1 MINRLEIKNIF
12 KLKNRKGSAL
22 VFILIILLIM
32 SLLGTSILSL
42 FSTNLKQAKLQ
53 QDSLQAYYLA
63 YTGVEIAY
71 AALLD
76 DAAKLKE
83 ITNNKKELTENNIN
97 FGDGKISVKSKLT
110 TMANFDG
117 WVEISSIGTLNKN
130 NLEYKR
136 TMLFDPTNPVDVY
149 WKD

>member
-1 MINRLEIKNIF
+1 MMDLLEDEKFF
-12 KLKNRKGSAL
+12 KLRKRKGSILA
-22 VFILIILLIM
+22 FILIILVIV

-42 FSTNLKQAKLQ
+42 FSTNLKQAKQQ

-63 YTGVEIAY
+63 YTGVELAY

-76 DAAKLKE
+76 DATKLKQ
-83 ITNNKKELTENNIN
+83 ITNDKKELVENIVD
-97 FGDGKISVKSKLT
+97 FGDGKINVKSKLT

-117 WVEISSIGTLNKN
+117 WVEITSTGTLNKN
-130 NLEYKR
+130 NLLYKR
-136 TMLFDPTNPVDVY
+136 TMLFDPANPVDTY